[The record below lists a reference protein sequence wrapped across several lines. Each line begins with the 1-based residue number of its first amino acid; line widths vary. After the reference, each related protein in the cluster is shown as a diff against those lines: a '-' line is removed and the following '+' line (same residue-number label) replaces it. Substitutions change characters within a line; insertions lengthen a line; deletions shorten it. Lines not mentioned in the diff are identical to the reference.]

1 MFVLFKIVVLWVL
14 EENLLLIYDD
24 IFKDLDFW
32 FFELII
38 ISFIFS
44 KNFYFKIYSHQKLG
58 IALSIGVG
66 SILKVYNIILSILSN
81 QKEEDKSFYQRY
93 PLLCFFALF
102 YFLLIFLRSYVY
114 TQIKILMDLKFAT
127 DRTLFISYGFIGFCM
142 CLLVGIFTSCV
153 PCFDFINN
161 YVCKMNYGDKMY
173 YDHFLNYT
181 ESWKNFLVRL
191 IPILLGAITFFLNQY
206 YCIMIIKYYTPIH
219 VIFSFPIQFFIKKVF
234 LLIFTA
240 IFFPDELFPKENQL
254 KKFLLDESGD
264 IASIIGFLIYLEMIE
279 LNFWGFNYNLKKNI
293 INRGENDYKKSIK
306 LNAMLRER
314 SLSTISAITM
324 DV

>member
-1 MFVLFKIVVLWVL
+1 
-14 EENLLLIYDD
+14 
-24 IFKDLDFW
+24 
-32 FFELII
+32 
-38 ISFIFS
+38 
-44 KNFYFKIYSHQKLG
+44 
-58 IALSIGVG
+58 
-66 SILKVYNIILSILSN
+66 
-81 QKEEDKSFYQRY
+81 
-93 PLLCFFALF
+93 
-102 YFLLIFLRSYVY
+102 
-114 TQIKILMDLKFAT
+114 
-127 DRTLFISYGFIGFCM
+127 
-142 CLLVGIFTSCV
+142 
-153 PCFDFINN
+153 
-161 YVCKMNYGDKMY
+161 
-173 YDHFLNYT
+173 
-181 ESWKNFLVRL
+181 
-191 IPILLGAITFFLNQY
+191 
-206 YCIMIIKYYTPIH
+206 MIIKYYTPIH